1 MTAQEIYR
9 ELARIPDPVERQ
21 ATCDWASALE
31 EMSRTVDRGG
41 LGAAVAALAG
51 RMGVSRQTAQRK
63 WCAWKK
69 GGPAALVNR
78 AKLPKPV
85 ARHSWESVFMKYCE
99 NDLNTSSNAWRRMM
113 TDFRAG
119 RAMEGV
125 GTWRDCWR
133 AERPFEAVPD
143 FCPPDFVPAGA
154 SLCNLRKACRAN
166 PDWLFSIAVS
176 RQGRKAAQ
184 RFLLPVLKTRLGLPV
199 GAMTEYDDV
208 WHNTDVLMPG
218 MAKAVQPMEFAG
230 YDVASGFK
238 RSSLVKPRF
247 ERADGR
253 RDNLKE
259 QQFRFLFA
267 FDHVVAGFHRDGVTD
282 IVEHGTTAIR
292 EKVRRQIAAIPG
304 YGRLIDIRD
313 SGILSEQAHAGLFIG
328 NGGGNFRLKALC
340 EGAHG
345 IMHNRLASLP
355 GSRGRD
361 AEHLHESR
369 DALVKYEERLAAAAA
384 KLPPDLAAY
393 IEAGL
398 LTFDQY
404 MEAFRA
410 IEASLMDD
418 PEHRLEGWAGREV
431 AEYSLGQGAWR
442 KASEL
447 LDMGDGERAAI
458 AAFLGAHPECRRV
471 RPMSRREA
479 WAAGQKDLVRVPD
492 WEMPAFLDAEKDA
505 VELTV
510 RDNGLVGIRSEMWFG
525 RDEMLYQAGAM
536 KDRDGYVR
544 AIPPRTRILAEFNPL
559 VPGKIWVLSKED
571 GRTLGVCPV
580 YNRAPAYDRRAV
592 EAAMG
597 AQAHD
602 LASKLLPL
610 RGRHQE
616 EAENRARR
624 LAANR
629 AILAG
634 AASPGPLDKVPLV
647 PVPAGA
653 GAERPADI
661 GELAGAPAAED
672 EDYFPGEDDADGVAD
687 FLAGITTTQGDN
699 NDEQSSAS

>member
-1 MTAQEIYR
+1 MTAAELYS
-9 ELARIPDPVERQ
+9 ELAAIPDPVERQ
-21 ATCDWASALE
+21 ATAEWAAALD
-31 EMSRTVDRGG
+31 EMSRTAGRGG

-63 WCAWKK
+63 WCAWKR

-85 ARHSWESVFMKYCE
+85 ARHSWEAVFMKYCE

-113 TDFRAG
+113 ADFRAG
-119 RAMEGV
+119 KAMEGV

-143 FCPPDFVPAGA
+143 FCPPDYVPAGA

-328 NGGGNFRLKALC
+328 NGGGNFRMKALC
-340 EGAHG
+340 EGAHN
-345 IMHNRLASLP
+345 IMHDRLASLP

-431 AEYSLGQGAWR
+431 AEYSLGHGAWR

-447 LDMGDGERAAI
+447 LDMGDDERAAI

-536 KDRDGYVR
+536 RTREGYVR
-544 AIPPRTRILAEFNPL
+544 AVPPRTRVLAEFNPL
-559 VPGKIWVLSKED
+559 VPDKIWLLSRED

-616 EAENRARR
+616 EAERR
-624 LAANR
+624 VRRVAAN
-629 AILAG
+629 AAVLSG
-634 AASPGPLDKVPLV
+634 AVQAA
-647 PVPAGA
+647 PARM

-661 GELAGAPAAED
+661 GELAGAPAAGD
-672 EDYFPGEDDADGVAD
+672 EDHFPGEDDADGVAN
-687 FLAGITTTQGDN
+687 FLAGITATQGDSN
-699 NDEQSSAS
+699 ERCSAS

>member
-1 MTAQEIYR
+1 MGAAETYAA
-9 ELARIPDPVERQ
+9 LARIPDPRERQ
-21 ATCDWASALE
+21 LAAEWAE
-31 EMSRTVDRGG
+31 
-41 LGAAVAALAG
+41 AVAEARATAAPGRIGEAVEALA
-51 RMGVSRQTAQRK
+51 RRFGVSVATARRR
-63 WCAWKK
+63 WDAY
-69 GGPAALVNR
+69 GLRGPEGMVRGNRVPRHAAR
-78 AKLPKPV
+78 S
-85 ARHSWESVFMKYCE
+85 RWEAVFRRYCE
-99 NDLNTSSNAWRRMM
+99 NDRNTSVNAWRLMI
-113 TDFRAG
+113 DDLRAG
-119 RAMEGV
+119 RALEGV
-125 GTWRDCWR
+125 GTWRDCWA
-133 AERPFEAVPD
+133 AEHPFEAAPPECPRDYVPLGASYNNLLRAARSNPD
-143 FCPPDFVPAGA
+143 F
-154 SLCNLRKACRAN
+154 
-166 PDWLFSIAVS
+166 LFSIAAT
-176 RQGRKAAQ
+176 RLGRKAAH

-208 WHNTDVLMPG
+208 WHNTDVLVPG
-218 MAKAVQPMEFAG
+218 HPKAVQPLEFAG

-238 RSSLVKPRF
+238 RSSLVKPRLV
-247 ERADGR
+247 RADGA

-267 FDHVVAGFHRDGVTD
+267 YDHIVAGFHRDGVTD

-292 EKVRRQIAAIPG
+292 DKVRRQIAGIPG
-304 YGRLIDIRD
+304 WGRLITIRD
-313 SGILSEQAHAGLFIG
+313 SGVLSEQAHAGLFIG

-340 EGAHG
+340 EGAHN

-361 AEHLHESR
+361 AEHMHESQA
-369 DALVKYEERLAAAAA
+369 ALVKYEERLLAAAA
-384 KLPPDLAAY
+384 KLPPDLAAF

-404 MEAFRA
+404 MAAFRQ

-418 PEHRLEGWAGREV
+418 PEHALEGWAGKEV
-431 AEYSLGQGAWR
+431 AEYSLGGGAWR
-442 KASEL
+442 PASEL

-458 AAFLGAHPECRRV
+458 AAFLSAHPECRRV

-479 WAAGQKDLVRVPD
+479 WAAGQRDLVRVD
-492 WEMPAFLDAEKDA
+492 EWEMPAFLDAKLDA

-510 RDNGLVGIRSEMWFG
+510 RDNGLVGIRNELYFG
-525 RDEMLYQAGAM
+525 RDEVFYQAGAM

-597 AQAHD
+597 AQSHD

-653 GAERPADI
+653 GAA
-661 GELAGAPAAED
+661 AAAPD
-672 EDYFPGEDDADGVAD
+672 EPFSAEDDADGVAS
-687 FLAGITTTQGDN
+687 FLDGITAQ
-699 NDEQSSAS
+699 